1 MTTTPK
7 PLSSFETRGAK
18 DADPAT
24 AWLVEDIGL
33 ARETDYFL
41 MKDQLTDREKEIFAE
56 VRAFG
61 EAEILP
67 TVNEYW
73 ERGEFPLDLIPK
85 LAALNIVG
93 HHNPPHHPPTHITPL
108 PTPQL

>member
-7 PLSSFETRGAK
+7 PLITFETRGAK

-24 AWLVEDIGL
+24 AALVEDIGL
-33 ARETDYFL
+33 TRETDYFL
-41 MKDQLTDREKEIFAE
+41 MRDQLTDAEKEIFAK

-67 TVNEYW
+67 IVNDHW
-73 ERGEFPLDLIPK
+73 ARGAFPFELIPK
-85 LAALNIVG
+85 LAARNIVG
-93 HHNPPHHPPTHITPL
+93 DGTLGDCGCTPMSTVANGL
-108 PTPQL
+108 

>member
-1 MTTTPK
+1 MTTMPK
-7 PLSSFETRGAK
+7 PLSAFETRGAK

-24 AWLVEDIGL
+24 ASLVEDIGL

-41 MKDQLTDREKEIFAE
+41 MADQLTDPEKEIFAK

-67 TVNEYW
+67 MVN
-73 ERGEFPLDLIPK
+73 RSK
-85 LAALNIVG
+85 SVV
-93 HHNPPHHPPTHITPL
+93 
-108 PTPQL
+108 